1 MPRKSK
7 SSNWPRTTQIIFGE
21 RRSLENV
28 LRLVRNTRLPAD
40 RRHTEVAVL
49 RELIAL
55 RTAELNAI
63 NSDWDRKADLAGNPQ
78 TPARVL
84 EKLGRKLPRNDY
96 YLARALS
103 DHPNASPRL
112 LAQLARHP
120 YGSARENVA
129 RHPKTPPA
137 TLRALARRRDEP
149 LWYLVAFNPAAPP
162 ALRDQLRARL
172 RQQGEA

>member
-7 SSNWPRTTQIIFGE
+7 AANWPRTSQIVFGE

-28 LRLVRNTRLPAD
+28 LRLVRSTRLPAD
-40 RRHTEVAVL
+40 RRKTEVAVL

-63 NSDWDRKADLAGNPQ
+63 NSDWARKADLAGNPA
-78 TPARVL
+78 TPAHVL

-103 DHPNASPRL
+103 DHANASPKL

-120 YGSARENVA
+120 YSSARENVA
-129 RHPKTPPA
+129 RHPKTPAA

-149 LWYLVAFNPAAPP
+149 LWYLVAFNPGTPP

>member
-1 MPRKSK
+1 MAPEPKVA
-7 SSNWPRTTQIIFGE
+7 NWPRTTQIIFGE

-28 LRLVRNTRLPAD
+28 LRLVRSTRLPAD
-40 RRHTEVAVL
+40 RRKTEVAVL
-49 RELIAL
+49 RELVAL

-63 NSDWDRKADLAGNPQ
+63 NPDWDRKANLVGNPA

-84 EKLGRKLPRNDY
+84 DQLGRKLPRNDY

-103 DHPNASPRL
+103 DHPNASPKL
-112 LAQLARHP
+112 LALLARHP
-120 YGSARENVA
+120 YTSVRENVA
-129 RHPKTPPA
+129 RHPRTPAA

-149 LWYLVAFNPAAPP
+149 LWYLVAFNPNAPP

>member
-1 MPRKSK
+1 MPRKPK
-7 SSNWPRTTQIIFGE
+7 AADWARTTQIVLGE

-28 LRLVRNTRLPAD
+28 LRLVRSTRLSAD
-40 RRHTEVAVL
+40 RRRTEVAVL

-63 NSDWDRKADLAGNPQ
+63 NPDWDRKAELAGNPQ
-78 TPARVL
+78 TPARQL
-84 EKLGRKLPRNDY
+84 EKLGRRLPRNDY

-120 YGSARENVA
+120 YTSVRENVA
-129 RHPKTPPA
+129 RHPKTPAA

-149 LWYLVAFNPAAPP
+149 LWYLVAFNPGAPP

>member
-1 MPRKSK
+1 MPRKPK
-7 SSNWPRTTQIIFGE
+7 GSNWPRTTQIIFGE

-28 LRLVRNTRLPAD
+28 LRLVRSTRLPAD
-40 RRHTEVAVL
+40 RRKTEVAVL

-63 NSDWDRKADLAGNPQ
+63 NPDWDRKADLAGNPA
-78 TPARVL
+78 TPARL
-84 EKLGRKLPRNDY
+84 LDKLGRRLPRNDY

-112 LAQLARHP
+112 LAQLARHR
-120 YGSARENVA
+120 YGSVRENVA
-129 RHPKTPPA
+129 RHPNTPAA
-137 TLRALARRRDEP
+137 TLRVLARRRDEP
-149 LWYLVAFNPAAPP
+149 LWYLVAFNPATPP